1 MRRVSNGRSAELVGI
16 AQPTVRCGE
25 SRCERLW
32 GQIAECGMWAVIV
45 VVDDPTGE
53 RRPGMIEITEQRLIE
68 EFVPHSPIEGLAEAV
83 LHRPSGSDVLPLDA
97 GLLRPQQDGV
107 RRELRSV
114 VADDELRLAVP
125 GDECRQFAGN
135 PLARYR
141 RVGDGREALLGH
153 VVVDVEH
160 AEPLT

>member
-16 AQPTVRCGE
+16 AQPIVRCGE

-68 EFVPHSPIEGLAEAV
+68 ADVAPKFYPAVRLFWRLGLA
-83 LHRPSGSDVLPLDA
+83 LSA
-97 GLLRPQQDGV
+97 G
-107 RRELRSV
+107 
-114 VADDELRLAVP
+114 
-125 GDECRQFAGN
+125 
-135 PLARYR
+135 
-141 RVGDGREALLGH
+141 
-153 VVVDVEH
+153 
-160 AEPLT
+160 